1 MRAIGALAEL
11 LDSSRYRRK
20 TLADGSGVV
29 LDVSGMRVLSLNR
42 TGMFVLD
49 ELARGTT
56 RLGPLERRLTEVF
69 EVDRDTASRD
79 LRELL
84 EKLDRLLTPEP

>member
-29 LDVSGMRVLSLNR
+29 LDMTGMRVLSLNR

-49 ELARGTT
+49 EIAGGAR
-56 RLGPLERRLTEVF
+56 RSELLERRLTEAF
-69 EVDRDTASRD
+69 EVDAETAAHD
-79 LRELL
+79 LTELL
-84 EKLDRLLTPEP
+84 EDLDRLLTAP